1 MFCFFKHA
9 VLPDI
14 VMKKEK
20 HFVTFNRKENKIID
34 SSWSLMLVMTKTCAI
49 LGKYLNLNLP
59 VQGNGCME
67 ITTASFPMGFTEI
80 VHRAINC
87 TALSPL
93 LLTLQFLHFYI
104 STSLLHLVLEPCL
117 VCAAQLAYKRSLA
130 GLPSRSRPSPPTK
143 SILPTV
149 WHSYSYSHTYTYWL
163 KNVSFGIWLLQSRN
177 IWEGDKNRIRR
188 AAEKLEMKG
197 KS

>member
-14 VMKKEK
+14 VRKKEK

-34 SSWSLMLVMTKTCAI
+34 SSWSLMLVITKTCAI
-49 LGKYLNLNLP
+49 LGKYLNMNLP

-67 ITTASFPMGFTEI
+67 ITTASFPKGSKEI

-104 STSLLHLVLEPCL
+104 STSLVTFGFGILPCL
-117 VCAAQLAYKRSLA
+117 CSSACVQKVPCWPALPQPAISTYKIHSAQ
-130 GLPSRSRPSPPTK
+130 
-143 SILPTV
+143 
-149 WHSYSYSHTYTYWL
+149 
-163 KNVSFGIWLLQSRN
+163 FGIATPSLTRRLIDSRTSALASGCYRA
-177 IWEGDKNRIRR
+177 ETFEREIRT
-188 AAEKLEMKG
+188 G
-197 KS
+197 